1 MSRFKIIQNRG
12 SLSSQEI
19 LKQMNFNNFISGNT
33 PATNIFLSVKSIV
46 ILSAGVI
53 SAIIVAVVLMQSQ
66 QKQTSLTEQFVAP
79 PVPQLNITPSNL
91 LISGKADTVINY
103 PSGTKVY
110 IPAYT
115 FVHSDNT
122 AATGPFR
129 VSFREFHDQVD
140 QMLSGIPMVYDS
152 AGIKMQFES
161 AGMFDIMAYEND
173 KPVFIK
179 EGKGL
184 FVDMPSSNTDNNFNV
199 YYLDTVQ
206 KKWIY
211 DKDNSENNILL
222 IAGIDTLLHKKFNT
236 GFGSLVTPERADP
249 LMDNLVIDFDKEE
262 FPELALFDNVK
273 FQFIDKKNKYNKE
286 GSNKTWDDVKITR
299 QDKRRYL
306 VTFVKGKFKQSF
318 VTIPVLD
325 KKDFEKA
332 FADYDKVRVVRI
344 AKFKNVNDSLN
355 SLRNK
360 YDAQQMRNSLSC
372 NQRINDLIHKGNFE
386 EVLNNY
392 IDIESL
398 VLMSKQK
405 GLNRTIF
412 LRKFGIANYDRPFGY
427 ANIFSDVV
435 RSKSPEKKEALPK
448 AHYYNEKNNGEL
460 EVGKAYLIKRSFN
473 GTYALSKKSIS
484 EFPASEAKGS
494 DILVV
499 VTTKKEMLFIKDKE
513 LKSTDFSGTDIAF
526 RMHPISV
533 NAKTSEEIK
542 KYLNL

>member
-1 MSRFKIIQNRG
+1 MGRFKIIQNREQ
-12 SLSSQEI
+12 LSSQDI
-19 LKQMNFNNFISGNT
+19 AQQMNFNTFISGYT
-33 PATNIFLSVKSIV
+33 PATNIFLSVKGMV
-46 ILSAGVI
+46 ILCASVI
-53 SAIIVAVVLMQSQ
+53 TAIVVTVVLMRSPVRQNSV
-66 QKQTSLTEQFVAP
+66 TEQFVAP
-79 PVPQLNITPSNL
+79 PLPQFNITPTNL
-91 LISGKADTVINY
+91 LISGMADTVINY

-115 FVHSDNT
+115 FVHSDNSL
-122 AATGPFR
+122 ATGPFR

-161 AGMFDIMAYEND
+161 AGMFEIMAYEND

-211 DKDNSENNILL
+211 NKDNSENNILL
-222 IAGIDTLLHKKFNT
+222 IAGIDTLLHQKFNT
-236 GFGSLVTPERADP
+236 GFGSLVIPERADP

-286 GSNKTWDDVKITR
+286 GSSKTWDDVKITR
-299 QDKRRYL
+299 HDKRHYL
-306 VTFVKGKFKQSF
+306 VTFTKDKFKQSF

-325 KKDFEKA
+325 KNDFEKV

-355 SLRNK
+355 NLRNR

-372 NQRINDLIHKGNFE
+372 NQRINNLIHKGDFE

-427 ANIFSDVV
+427 ANVFSDVV
-435 RSKSPEKKEALPK
+435 RSKNPEKKEALPK

-460 EVGKAYLIKRSFN
+460 EVEKAYLIKRSFN

-484 EFPASEAKGS
+484 EFPIHEAKGS
-494 DILVV
+494 DMLVV

-513 LKSTDFSGTDIAF
+513 LKATNFSGTEVTF
-526 RMHPISV
+526 KMHAISM
-533 NAKTSEEIK
+533 NSKTSEEIK

>member
-1 MSRFKIIQNRG
+1 MSRFKIVYNRE

-19 LKQMNFNNFISGNT
+19 AQQVNFKTFISGYT
-33 PATNIFLSVKSIV
+33 PAANILLSMKSLVIIGVSAFTAVIV
-46 ILSAGVI
+46 T
-53 SAIIVAVVLMQSQ
+53 VVLMQSPF
-66 QKQTSLTEQFVAP
+66 KQTSLTEQFISP
-79 PVPQLNITPSNL
+79 PMPQLNISPSSL
-91 LISGKADTVINY
+91 LISGMADTVINY
-103 PSGTKVY
+103 PSGTKLY

-122 AATGPFR
+122 TAKGPFR
-129 VSFREFHDQVD
+129 LSFREFHDQVD

-152 AGIKMQFES
+152 AGIKKQFES

-199 YYLDTVQ
+199 YYLDTIQ
-206 KKWIY
+206 KSWIY

-222 IAGIDTLLHKKFNT
+222 IAGTDTLLHQKFKT
-236 GFGSLVTPERADP
+236 GFGSLVLPEKADP
-249 LMDNLVIDFDKEE
+249 LLDNLMIDFDKEE

-286 GSNKTWDDVKITR
+286 GSTKTWDDVKVTR
-299 QDKRRYL
+299 QDKRHYL
-306 VTFVKGKFKQSF
+306 VTFAKGKFKQSF
-318 VTIPVLD
+318 VTIPVLE

-355 SLRNK
+355 TLRNK

-372 NQRINDLIHKGNFE
+372 NQRINDLIHKGNFQ

-405 GLNRTIF
+405 GLSRTIF

-435 RSKSPEKKEALPK
+435 RSASMEKKEVLPN
-448 AHYYNEKNNGEL
+448 AHYYDKNNTEL
-460 EVGKAYLIKRSFN
+460 DVEKAYLIKRSFN
-473 GTYALSKKSIS
+473 GTYTLSKKSIS
-484 EFPASEAKGS
+484 EFPVNEAKGS

-499 VTTKKEMLFIKDKE
+499 VTAKKEMLFIKDKE
-513 LKSTDFSGTDIAF
+513 LKSTDFSGTEVTFKMQA
-526 RMHPISV
+526 ISM
-533 NAKTSEEIK
+533 NLKTAEEIK